1 MLKRQIPLLITFI
14 MGVFFIVKFYVPA
27 LDDLGDIAQNWSVII
42 SSFAM
47 LIAIGNVLI
56 VHSMKVMKK
65 RDGWIYSLV
74 LILSFFFMA
83 IIGFVDGGEME
94 KPTNFSFLYSYVYN
108 PLQATMFSMLAFYV
122 ASAAFRAF
130 RIKSFEATLLLL
142 SGFFVMIG
150 NVPIGKYMWSEFPVI
165 QSWIMNYCA
174 AAGMRAIMIGVA
186 LGAVSMS
193 LKIIFGLERSYLG
206 GGE

>member
-1 MLKRQIPLLITFI
+1 MLKRTIPLIITFV
-14 MGVFFIVKFYVPA
+14 MGMFFIIQFYVPY
-27 LDDLGDIAQNWSVII
+27 LDTTADGAQNWAVII

-47 LIAIGNVLI
+47 LIAIGNVLK
-56 VHSMKVMKK
+56 VHSWKVMKQ
-65 RDGWIYSLV
+65 REGWIYSIA
-74 LILSFFFMA
+74 LILSFFIMA

-94 KPTNFSFLYSYVYN
+94 KPTNFSFLYKFVYN

-150 NVPIGKYMWSEFPVI
+150 NVPIGKYLWSGFPEI

-174 AAGMRAIMIGVA
+174 TAGMRAIMIGVT

-193 LKIIFGLERSYLG
+193 IKIIFGLERSYLG
-206 GGE
+206 GGD